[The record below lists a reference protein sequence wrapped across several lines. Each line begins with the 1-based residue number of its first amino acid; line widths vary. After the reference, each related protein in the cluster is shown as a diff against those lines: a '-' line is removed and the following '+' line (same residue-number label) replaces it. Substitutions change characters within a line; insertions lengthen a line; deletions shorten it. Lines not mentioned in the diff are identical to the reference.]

1 MASHLQRRGRG
12 VVVAAAVA
20 LAVAAAV
27 AASRIQHVSAD
38 AVSLSMTFIDL
49 LRAGELDKAYE
60 LTVMSDDV
68 GRDLKGFADKVR
80 REGVEGGARTGA
92 AEMREVRP
100 FQSYGN
106 RLRRWINGESVDQT
120 EANVDFSVG
129 GVPFKVGLVRFKD
142 GRWRVRNF
150 QSHAA

>member
-1 MASHLQRRGRG
+1 
-12 VVVAAAVA
+12 
-20 LAVAAAV
+20 
-27 AASRIQHVSAD
+27 
-38 AVSLSMTFIDL
+38 
-49 LRAGELDKAYE
+49 
-60 LTVMSDDV
+60 
-68 GRDLKGFADKVR
+68 
-80 REGVEGGARTGA
+80 
-92 AEMREVRP
+92 MREVRP

-129 GVPFKVGLVRFKD
+129 GVPFKVGLVRSKD